1 MMVEKMKN
9 DKSKKWDISSS
20 KNDARWKKKI
30 TVKYFNVYFTSSS
43 KSNSSSPIEKKD
55 DILKQR
61 TVAISSAA
69 VILQLIQEE

>member
-1 MMVEKMKN
+1 MLDE
-9 DKSKKWDISSS
+9 
-20 KNDARWKKKI
+20 KKI
-30 TVKYFNVYFTSSS
+30 TVKYINVYFTSSS
-43 KSNSSSPIEKKD
+43 KSISSSPIEKKD